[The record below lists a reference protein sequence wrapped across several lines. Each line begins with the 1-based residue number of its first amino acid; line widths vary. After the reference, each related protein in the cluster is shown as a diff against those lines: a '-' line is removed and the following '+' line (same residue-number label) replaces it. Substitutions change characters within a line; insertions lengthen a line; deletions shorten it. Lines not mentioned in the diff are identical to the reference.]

1 MPNDSR
7 TFNISEVRCDLT
19 CSLSLAIYMKLLRS
33 RSSTAVASKRAPNL
47 PSDAELAGFE
57 GELKNTADE
66 FLLLRDRFFA
76 IRRAKAKYEQITSAD
91 LTKLPAE
98 ELAQMQDRVEALKVT
113 LESQLLS
120 WREMREPFW
129 QVVRF
134 VGLGLVIGWFLRGWL
149 G

>member
-1 MPNDSR
+1 
-7 TFNISEVRCDLT
+7 
-19 CSLSLAIYMKLLRS
+19 MKLLRS